1 MHTHTHTLFFSLL
14 YTHTQPIPKAV
25 VPLPK
30 DIKVICC
37 DDEQTALSWTAGIRL
52 AKYGL
57 QLRDNFHKA
66 KMTQFKLEDLAAPEG
81 VQPNADVS
89 LLSKHACLLYTS

>member
-1 MHTHTHTLFFSLL
+1 MVKHICTYTL
-14 YTHTQPIPKAV
+14 HQPIPKAV

-81 VQPNADVS
+81 AQPNADVS
-89 LLSKHACLLYTS
+89 CAFSINIHTVS